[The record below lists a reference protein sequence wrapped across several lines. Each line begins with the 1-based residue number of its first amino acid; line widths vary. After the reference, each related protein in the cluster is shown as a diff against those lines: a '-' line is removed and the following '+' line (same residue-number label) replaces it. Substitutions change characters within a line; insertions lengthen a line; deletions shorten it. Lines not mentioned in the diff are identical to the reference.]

1 MSITANT
8 SNWGLGQ
15 SYAWWG
21 NDTTTSEW
29 GSVYLVSYLQSDLRR
44 RVSTYEN
51 NIMTIQLLNDINE
64 CNG

>member
-8 SNWGLGQ
+8 SNWGLDY
-15 SYAWWG
+15 SYSWWG